1 MSASTMSSSLR
12 RFSINLT
19 GPQKLPEPE
28 PDHFI
33 VLKDNTIP
41 SNVPPP
47 PNNRDSTRD
56 SIISDNRNSLQYR
69 GDFRDSYGFAG
80 LSRANTSNLSS
91 VSENASAT
99 PSATVSRAQ
108 SVASFSEGV
117 DSPVNVRHS
126 GHFSPTAGPSSSAS
140 GHVSGHRRK
149 DSLRKHLAERKYHR
163 NWKQEIN
170 NINCGEASGKSSS
183 NSSEISSSDD
193 DYDSDRSHPNG
204 GRKIKRVES
213 RKDKDRIKGLPTVVL
228 SKKDEIQFKG
238 TRALRKARQV
248 GRRVR
253 KEELV
258 DDAGELDILY
268 ENQRGTFFFGIPMFS
283 AKSLLPVDSAP
294 WTNRHHAP
302 SAVNIFTAQVPDPS
316 WVWAWKSFAVDMT
329 GDVDEEGWQYSFA
342 FRGSKWHGNAVWWH
356 GFVRRRRWIRKRVKR
371 RLPDGV
377 DDAHN
382 LTPEYFTIHSRHTSV
397 LTEPSGYYSSSI
409 RSLERNSKLEEY
421 PTATQES
428 DDSELEDVE
437 IHDIPALMRAFK
449 RARLDREKI
458 EALNNFLEHGGAEV
472 IYLAD
477 SIPKIMR
484 SMIFQQS
491 RRQLLHTLLETLN
504 RANNKR
510 KERAKAV
517 ENGAA
522 AVPNGKANG
531 KAPAYT
537 PPAEDFDEDEE
548 KRYIDGLGRAVDA
561 GEEEVR
567 KLEYWSD
574 VKKAQQ
580 EGYAGVEHTH
590 DHAAHAKHAKVTV
603 SPPPRRGDGDES
615 DYEYANIWRA
625 RGRVAKQRKE
635 QIAGRARG
643 DFAERD
649 ATTDGSTL
657 TSRDSDAG
665 TITTKDKGK
674 GRATE

>member
-1 MSASTMSSSLR
+1 MASSLR
-12 RFSINLT
+12 RFSINLASS
-19 GPQKLPEPE
+19 QKHPSEPE

-33 VLKDNTIP
+33 VLKDNTVP
-41 SNVPPP
+41 SAPPT
-47 PNNRDSTRD
+47 NRDSLARDTTRD
-56 SIISDNRNSLQYR
+56 SILSDHRTSSSFPY
-69 GDFRDSYGFAG
+69 RDSYGGAA
-80 LSRANTSNLSS
+80 LSRATTSNLSS
-91 VSENASAT
+91 VSENGSPA
-99 PSATVSRAQ
+99 PSATASRAQ
-108 SVASFSEGV
+108 SVASFSEGL
-117 DSPVNVRHS
+117 DSPVNVRTS
-126 GHFSPTAGPSSSAS
+126 GHFSSAAGPSSSA
-140 GHVSGHRRK
+140 GHIAGHKRK
-149 DSLRKHLAERKYHR
+149 DSLRKHLAERKYQR
-163 NWKQEIN
+163 QWKQPMN
-170 NINCGEASGKSSS
+170 NINSGEMSGKSSS
-183 NSSEISSSDD
+183 STSEVDTSDD
-193 DYDSDRSHPNG
+193 DYDSDPNG
-204 GRKIKRVES
+204 GRKSKRLDKE
-213 RKDKDRIKGLPTVVL
+213 KDRIKGLPTAVL
-228 SKKDEIQFKG
+228 SKQDEIRYKG
-238 TRALRKARQV
+238 ARALRKARQV

-268 ENQRGTFFFGIPMFS
+268 ENQRGTFLFGIPMFS

-382 LTPEYFTIHSRHTSV
+382 LTPEYFTIHSRHASV

-421 PTATQES
+421 PTATHES
-428 DDSELEDVE
+428 EDSELEDVE

-458 EALNNFLEHGGAEV
+458 EALTSFLDHGGAEV

-477 SIPKIMR
+477 SIPRIMR

-491 RRQLLHTLLETLN
+491 RRQLLHVLLDTLN
-504 RANNKR
+504 RVNKKR
-510 KERAKAV
+510 QDRIKPAEA
-517 ENGAA
+517 
-522 AVPNGKANG
+522 PNGKA
-531 KAPAYT
+531 ATPATT
-537 PPAEDFDEDEE
+537 PDEEDFDDDDE

-574 VKKAQQ
+574 IKKAQQ
-580 EGYAGVEHTH
+580 EGYVGVEHTH
-590 DHAAHAKHAKVTV
+590 DHAAHPKIHI
-603 SPPPRRGDGDES
+603 SPPPRRRVGDGDES

-625 RGRVAKQRKE
+625 RGKIAKQRKE
-635 QIAGRARG
+635 QIAGKARG
-643 DFAERD
+643 EFAERD
-649 ATTDGSTL
+649 GSDRSSLGSDG
-657 TSRDSDAG
+657 G
-665 TITTKDKGK
+665 TITARDKGK
-674 GRATE
+674 GRATA

>member
-1 MSASTMSSSLR
+1 MSSSTMSSSLR

-19 GPQKLPEPE
+19 GPPKLPDPE

-33 VLKDNTIP
+33 VLKDNTVP
-41 SNVPPP
+41 PPPPPP
-47 PNNRDSTRD
+47 PNNRDSLVRDTTRD
-56 SIISDNRNSLQYR
+56 SVYSDNRNSLNRDY
-69 GDFRDSYGFAG
+69 RDSYGLAG

-91 VSENASAT
+91 VSENASAA
-99 PSATVSRAQ
+99 PSATVSRVQ
-108 SVASFSEGV
+108 SIASFSEGV
-117 DSPVNVRHS
+117 ESPINARHS
-126 GHFSPTAGPSSSAS
+126 GHFSAAGPSSSAAG

-149 DSLRKHLAERKYHR
+149 ESLRRHLAERKYHR

-170 NINCGEASGKSSS
+170 NINSGE
-183 NSSEISSSDD
+183 
-193 DYDSDRSHPNG
+193 
-204 GRKIKRVES
+204 IKRVES
-213 RKDKDRIKGLPTVVL
+213 RKDKDRIKDLSNVML
-228 SKKDEIQFKG
+228 SKKDEIQNKG

-302 SAVNIFTAQVPDPS
+302 SAVNIFNAQVPDPS
-316 WVWAWKSFAVDMT
+316 WVWAWKSFAVDMI

-428 DDSELEDVE
+428 EDSELEDVE
-437 IHDIPALMRAFK
+437 IHDIPGLMRAFK
-449 RARLDREKI
+449 HARLDREKI

-477 SIPKIMR
+477 SIPQIMG

-491 RRQLLHTLLETLN
+491 RRQLLHTLLETLT
-504 RANNKR
+504 RANDKR
-510 KERAKAV
+510 RDRGKPTDA
-517 ENGAA
+517 NGTATA
-522 AVPNGKANG
+522 PNG
-531 KAPAYT
+531 KAPAHT
-537 PPAEDFDEDEE
+537 PASEEYYDEDEE

-580 EGYAGVEHTH
+580 EGYAGVENTH
-590 DHAAHAKHAKVTV
+590 DHAAHAKLV
-603 SPPPRRGDGDES
+603 SPPPRRANADADES
-615 DYEYANIWRA
+615 DLEYANIWKA
-625 RGRVAKQRKE
+625 RSRIARQRKE
-635 QIAGRARG
+635 QMAGQAKG
-643 DFAERD
+643 EFAERD
-649 ATTDGSTL
+649 STDRSTL
-657 TSRDSDAG
+657 ESRGSEAG
-665 TITTKDKGK
+665 TITAREKGK